1 MFDRHKSDEDGSSSS
16 SDDDDEEKKK
26 KKNEKKRH
34 AENQP
39 KICLALRTQRTEER
53 GTPVERKSRER
64 VFSERD
70 DDETEEERWE
80 QRF

>member
-1 MFDRHKSDEDGSSSS
+1 MFDRNKSDEDGSSSS

-26 KKNEKKRH
+26 KKMKKKRH

-39 KICLALRTQRTEER
+39 KIRLALRTQRTEER
-53 GTPVERKSRER
+53 GTPVERESRER

-70 DDETEEERWE
+70 DDETEEE
-80 QRF
+80 